1 MTHLND
7 TREVTLGAPLT
18 VGEDAREVAL
28 LNEEEGARE
37 PLPFTNGD
45 RSSCLDGA
53 EDENC
58 RLTAEAAKALC
69 RNVTS
74 VCLATRTVLLTA
86 SESWMLEP
94 DDIMSG

>member
-7 TREVTLGAPLT
+7 TREVTLGVPLT
-18 VGEDAREVAL
+18 VGEDARE
-28 LNEEEGARE
+28 EEEGARE
-37 PLPFTNGD
+37 PPPFTDGD
-45 RSSCLDGA
+45 RSRCLDGA
-53 EDENC
+53 EDENR

>member
-7 TREVTLGAPLT
+7 TREVTLGVPLT
-18 VGEDAREVAL
+18 VDEDAREVAL

-37 PLPFTNGD
+37 PPPFTDGD

-86 SESWMLEP
+86 SESWMLKP